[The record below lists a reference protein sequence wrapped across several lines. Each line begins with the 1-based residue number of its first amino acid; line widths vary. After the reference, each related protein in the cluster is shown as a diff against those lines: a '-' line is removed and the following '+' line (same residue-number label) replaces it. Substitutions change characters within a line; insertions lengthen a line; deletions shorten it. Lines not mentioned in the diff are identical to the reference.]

1 MKIYGIKSREVMAC
15 AGSWAVVA
23 EAEVEI
29 DNDNRDTVY
38 VTAQEYDGLEL
49 TVSKQSLYAFLVE
62 NAGDPA
68 DGFLEEYRKWSDA
81 KESAYAEVF
90 ARLKKV
96 MKTMG
101 AC

>member
-1 MKIYGIKSREVMAC
+1 MKIYGIKCREVMAC

-29 DNDNRDTVY
+29 ENGEEIY

-49 TVSKQSLYAFLVE
+49 TVSKQSLYAFLVG
-62 NAGDPA
+62 NGQAPA
-68 DGFLEEYRKWSDA
+68 EEFVEEYRAWKDT

-96 MKTMG
+96 MKMMG
-101 AC
+101 GC

>member
-29 DNDNRDTVY
+29 DNENRDTVY

-49 TVSKQSLYAFLVE
+49 TVSKQSVYGFLVE
-62 NAGDPA
+62 NAGEPA
-68 DGFLEEYRKWSDA
+68 EEFLEEYRTWKDA
-81 KESAYAEVF
+81 KESAYAGVF
-90 ARLKKV
+90 AQLKKA
-96 MKTMG
+96 MKMLG